1 VPFST
6 DESDLYEDDYDGAA
20 ATLVFTSTVNSN
32 HIMTITLAALQI
44 ERESPTAGGRGEIV
58 LPLNGISRM
67 SSSTEEIAV
76 QIRTS

>member
-1 VPFST
+1 
-6 DESDLYEDDYDGAA
+6 
-20 ATLVFTSTVNSN
+20 
-32 HIMTITLAALQI
+32 MTITLAALQI
-44 ERESPTAGGRGEIV
+44 ERETPTAGGRGEIV